1 MQVRPD
7 MSTKRTVDSYM
18 TKSPQ
23 SVAREAP
30 LAEAMALMDEHHIRH
45 LPVMFGDRMV
55 GVISERDVILVNSLK
70 DLGIPD
76 ITVEDAM
83 TTEPYTV
90 APGDDLGD
98 VVRQMAE
105 KKIGSA
111 VVVDDKKVVGIFTAV
126 DACRA
131 LAELL

>member
-1 MQVRPD
+1 
-7 MSTKRTVDSYM
+7 M
-18 TKSPQ
+18 TKSPR

-30 LAEAMALMDEHHIRH
+30 LSKAMALMDEHHIRH
-45 LPVMFGDRMV
+45 LPVMFGDRML

-90 APGDDLGD
+90 APDDALGD
-98 VVRQMAE
+98 VVRHMAE
-105 KKIGSA
+105 KEDRLRGRRRGQEGRRHLHRGRCVPRA
-111 VVVDDKKVVGIFTAV
+111 GRVALRGYG
-126 DACRA
+126 DATGP
-131 LAELL
+131 